1 MFMTI
6 VARCKPLIHVY
17 EKREITEILSTHLK
31 HALIYSPISY
41 TNIHMYKCMSC
52 KFVASRVRTPAL
64 GTCILHTC
72 SSKMTSLGR
81 HMTYSCQL
89 VVFEVEVLEAAQ
101 RLERRVV
108 DGGDLIL
115 LQQQLL

>member
-1 MFMTI
+1 MTI
-6 VARCKPLIHVY
+6 VARWKPLIQVY
-17 EKREITEILSTHLK
+17 EKGEITEISSTHLK
-31 HALIYSPISY
+31 HALIYSPIFH
-41 TNIHMYKCMSC
+41 TNIHMYKCMAC

-64 GTCILHTC
+64 GTCIHTC